1 MYKYDDEI
9 RRTDL
14 ALRCGYPELETVIYK
29 IGPFQYVI
37 HCTDFQGDFM
47 ALSKEFNDEIR
58 PIAAPVVLSQTE
70 PAEFEIKLPPVL
82 LDNPVDGFRASVSTE
97 PEVRNLV
104 EARFPDMEIIS
115 IVHHPGSDYS
125 VDIMVSH
132 DTSCESVKE
141 MQDFLLMVLGTDA
154 IHIVKSDA
162 AATINR
168 VQEDMSKNASDSI
181 LENTQENTSEHTDK
195 KPEKNGRAD
204 MAEVLLKMLETRQ
217 LSFHKELSFSAPEAD
232 YWFSNAEAI
241 YQNRIKRSEI
251 PFYRAKQKNCFMD
264 CSVYNHM
271 DIRKALFLYE
281 TVYIGMPV
289 EKHLDTFL
297 QSQRM
302 TGKELVELIDMGKV
316 VLVLTNTERR
326 YDKKLLNEAY
336 GTNPLG
342 VIGRRG
348 VNVLVASYLSELEKR
363 YVKNYPG
370 IYETARDVYR
380 EARSTG
386 NRQLLQLADSMSF
399 PLRAKAQSFGYLNT
413 DGLLSLSAYG
423 VNTILQDTLGE
434 QLDRDK
440 KDMLDLC
447 MSAWAGSIHLSM
459 ALNAAYFPF
468 KEQNPLDRRIV
479 SDFYTADIMEHMLS
493 FYWYN
498 DGQSAVIQQSRNMEG
513 LEQLELFECEKS
525 LSAVDVARSAD
536 EWNTPMLFGEILKG
550 IAKLPLEQQNEK
562 IREYNHLLLEVSKQ
576 SDRSSVTDLIMTGI
590 GFVPV
595 NDTVS
600 FLADTFDLL
609 RNMVADRKPI
619 KEYREKRNLKW
630 KMEQAEKRE
639 IDQQAVDDVY
649 VLDKVYRVARLQ
661 QRESSVK

>member
-9 RRTDL
+9 RRTDF
-14 ALRCGYPELETVIYK
+14 ALRCQYPELETAVYK

-37 HCTDFQGDFM
+37 HCKEFQGDFK
-47 ALSKEFNDEIR
+47 ALSKEFHDEIR
-58 PIAAPVVLSQTE
+58 PIAAPVELSQTE
-70 PAEFEIKLPPVL
+70 PAEFETKLPPVL
-82 LDNPVDGFRASVSTE
+82 LDNPVDGFRACVSTE
-97 PEVRNLV
+97 PEIRNMV
-104 EARFPDMEIIS
+104 EARFPEVEIIS
-115 IVHHPGSDYS
+115 IVHHPGADYY
-125 VDIMVSH
+125 VDITVGCHTAHEDM
-132 DTSCESVKE
+132 KE
-141 MQDFLLMVLGTDA
+141 MHDFLIKVLGTDS
-154 IHIVKSDA
+154 IHMIKCDHVSPNTHKNSEKSGQ
-162 AATINR
+162 T
-168 VQEDMSKNASDSI
+168 EDRP
-181 LENTQENTSEHTDK
+181 DK
-195 KPEKNGRAD
+195 MGAF
-204 MAEVLLKMLETRQ
+204 LKMLDDQR
-217 LSFHKELSFSAPEAD
+217 LGFDKELSFSAPEAD

-241 YQNRIKRSEI
+241 YQNRMKRTEI
-251 PFYRAKQKNCFMD
+251 PFYRAEQKNCFMD

-289 EKHLDTFL
+289 EKYLDAFL

-326 YDKKLLNEAY
+326 YDRKLLNEAY
-336 GTNPLG
+336 GINPLG

-348 VNVLVASYLSELEKR
+348 VNVLAASYFSELEKR
-363 YVKNYPG
+363 YIKNYPG

-399 PLRAKAQSFGYLNT
+399 PLRAKAQSFGYLNK
-413 DGLLSLSAYG
+413 DGLFSLSAYG

-434 QLDRDK
+434 RLDRDK
-440 KDMLDLC
+440 KDMLDFC
-447 MSAWAGSIHLSM
+447 MSMWAGPIHLAM

-468 KEQNPLDRRIV
+468 KEQNPADNRII

-493 FYWYN
+493 FYWY
-498 DGQSAVIQQSRNMEG
+498 DDEQSDFIRKSRNTEG

-525 LSAVDVARSAD
+525 LSVVDVAKSAD

-550 IAKLPLEQQNEK
+550 IAKLPLEKQNEK
-562 IREYNHLLLEVSKQ
+562 IREYNHLLLEISKQ
-576 SDRSSVTDLIMTGI
+576 PDPGSVMDLIMTGI
-590 GFVPV
+590 GFVPL

-609 RNMVADRKPI
+609 RNAAADRKPI
-619 KEYREKRNLKW
+619 KEYKEKRNLKW

-639 IDQQAVDDVY
+639 FDRQSVDDVY
-649 VLDKVYRVARLQ
+649 ILDKVYRVARLR
-661 QRESSVK
+661 QREISEK